1 MWQLPTIVLVFSALV
16 SVALRVALFAVYPQ
30 EFAHASLFRAL
41 LSGVRF
47 DLKLAV
53 LAFAPCLLF
62 WLLPVRRLR
71 TASAWFAY
79 GILVVLLGFGVADLA
94 YFGEVGR
101 HIGSDVFNIG
111 GDIGFLF
118 ATAFTSRL
126 GYTAAALAASALLA
140 FIWNK
145 TVVRIAEKPFPSGRR
160 KRAVQVFLLL
170 PAYVFLARGMVL
182 QGRPLNNIDA
192 FGNNGAGGQ
201 AQANL
206 TLNGVLATLQA
217 FQKRQQN
224 HPLHYV
230 DAAAEQK
237 FSEQYPQPFLYQP
250 IGTAQ
255 RKNVVLI
262 LLESWSFKYID
273 ALSGSRYG
281 ATPHMDALIAQ
292 SHVWPRFYAAGQ
304 RSIVG
309 IQAALTSVP
318 ALPDRQPLGFGL
330 ELADMSR
337 IAELAGRQG
346 YRTIMMQSS
355 NRRSFHMDGIA
366 RALGFQEY
374 YGKEDVPLLRRY
386 PQETPAFGWDY
397 DSLMFFGKQIS
408 REKKPFFAFFFSG
421 TTHEPFARPGAEF
434 EIYPHES
441 AGENGFLNTLRY
453 SDWSVAQFM
462 QYASRQEW
470 YGDTIFV
477 FMADHTLNSKTRS
490 ADPGERFH
498 IPLIVFSPSWQPET
512 HRDIASQYDI
522 LPTFAD
528 WMDIKQPVYTFGRSL
543 ANPQSK
549 SMPLMLNQGD
559 SSVVLSEH
567 GVATFSDSQMP
578 PNLAP
583 EMQRDVQLV
592 QWRMQE
598 ADKRLRANSWVR

>member
-1 MWQLPTIVLVFSALV
+1 MWQLPAIVLTFSLLISIILRIALTV
-16 SVALRVALFAVYPQ
+16 SYPQ
-30 EFAHASLFRAL
+30 EFADTSILHAL
-41 LSGVRF
+41 LSGIRF

-62 WLLPVRRLR
+62 WLLPIRCFRA
-71 TASAWFAY
+71 ASVWLAY
-79 GILVVLLGFGVADLA
+79 GILAVLLGFGIADLA

-101 HIGSDVFNIG
+101 HIGSDVFNVG
-111 GDIGFLF
+111 GDIGFVF
-118 ATAFTSRL
+118 MTAFTSRL
-126 GYTAAALAASALLA
+126 GYTFAFITALALLA
-140 FIWNK
+140 FIWSK
-145 TVVRIAEKPFPSGRR
+145 TVARIAKKPFPNSLE
-160 KRAVQVFLLL
+160 KRVAQILLLL
-170 PAYVFLARGMVL
+170 PMYVFLARGMVL

-192 FGNNGAGGQ
+192 FGNNGVGGQ

-255 RKNVVLI
+255 KKNVVLI

-273 ALSGSRYG
+273 ALSGSHYG
-281 ATPHMDALIAQ
+281 ATPHMDALIAR
-292 SHVWPRFYAAGQ
+292 SHVWTRFYAAGQ

-337 IAELAGRQG
+337 IAELAGGQG

-386 PQETPAFGWDY
+386 PQEPPAFGWDY

-421 TTHEPFARPGAEF
+421 TTHEPFARPGTEF
-434 EIYPHES
+434 EIYPHEID
-441 AGENGFLNTLRY
+441 GENGFLNTLRY

-477 FMADHTLNSKTRS
+477 FMADHTLNSKTHS

-498 IPLIVFSPSWQPET
+498 IPLIVFG
-512 HRDIASQYDI
+512 A
-522 LPTFAD
+522 
-528 WMDIKQPVYTFGRSL
+528 
-543 ANPQSK
+543 
-549 SMPLMLNQGD
+549 
-559 SSVVLSEH
+559 VL
-567 GVATFSDSQMP
+567 D
-578 PNLAP
+578 N
-583 EMQRDVQLV
+583 
-592 QWRMQE
+592 
-598 ADKRLRANSWVR
+598 